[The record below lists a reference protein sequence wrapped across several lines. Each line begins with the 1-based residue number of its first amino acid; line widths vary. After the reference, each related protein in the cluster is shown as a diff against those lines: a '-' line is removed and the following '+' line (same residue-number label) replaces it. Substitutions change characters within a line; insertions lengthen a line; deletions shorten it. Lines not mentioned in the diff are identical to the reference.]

1 MKNAF
6 VSSRASESSGGDDG
20 SMIFGGDGSS
30 PPGRRRSR
38 GIMVSASHPSSH
50 PQVLAVPLPR
60 RPLMP
65 GIIMPV
71 KVTDEKLI
79 AELEDMRNR
88 GQATWAR
95 FYRERRPTPSATAA
109 VMMMTTKT
117 CSEKAR
123 RTTTTVGVDGEVV
136 EDDDGL
142 DAIRG
147 SLARRRT
154 LAQVH
159 NIVRIPNDSTTGEE
173 AATLLLLGHRRLR
186 KLGTM
191 KRDPT
196 VVKVEH
202 LKDEKFDPNDDIIK
216 ATTSEVVATIKDL
229 LKTNPLHKETL
240 QYFAQN
246 FNDFQDP
253 PKLADLG
260 ASMCS
265 ADDAQLQRVL
275 ELLSVKDR
283 LDATLELLKKE
294 VEIGKLQ
301 GGHRQKVEDKI
312 SGDQRRYFLMEQLKS
327 IKKEGMGARRQDGA
341 SSVNS
346 PSALNPSVR
355 ARQRTRPR

>member
-1 MKNAF
+1 
-6 VSSRASESSGGDDG
+6 
-20 SMIFGGDGSS
+20 
-30 PPGRRRSR
+30 
-38 GIMVSASHPSSH
+38 
-50 PQVLAVPLPR
+50 
-60 RPLMP
+60 MP

-88 GQATWAR
+88 GQAYVGAFLQRTDAAS
-95 FYRERRPTPSATAA
+95 SASKGEGEDVFDALSA
-109 VMMMTTKT
+109 MK
-117 CSEKAR
+117 
-123 RTTTTVGVDGEVV
+123 RTTTSVGLDGEEMVD
-136 EDDDGL
+136 EDEADPADHMHDIG
-142 DAIRG
+142 
-147 SLARRRT
+147 T
-154 LAQVH
+154 FAQVH
-159 NIVRIPNDSTTGEE
+159 NIVRLPTDSTTGEE
-173 AATLLLLGHRRLR
+173 SATLLLLGHRRLR

-191 KRDPT
+191 KRDPM

-202 LKDEKFDPNDDIIK
+202 LKDEKFDANDDIIK
-216 ATTSEVVATIKDL
+216 ATTNEVVATIKDL

-265 ADDAQLQRVL
+265 ADDAQLQHVL
-275 ELLSVKDR
+275 ELLSVKER

-301 GGHRQKVEDKI
+301 ADIGKKVEEKI

-327 IKKEGMGARRQDGA
+327 IKKELGMERDDKT
-341 SSVNS
+341 
-346 PSALNPSVR
+346 ALIEKFTKR
-355 ARQRTRPR
+355 F